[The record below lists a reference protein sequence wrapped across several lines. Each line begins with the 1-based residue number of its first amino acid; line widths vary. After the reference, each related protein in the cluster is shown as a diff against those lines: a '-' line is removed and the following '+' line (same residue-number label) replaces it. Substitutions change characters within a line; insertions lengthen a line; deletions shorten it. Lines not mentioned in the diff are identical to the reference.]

1 MTNEVNSPRWEDG
14 NPGSSEVV
22 EIPLLLSIGQVSAL
36 ERVAHQRGL
45 TAGEMVRQV
54 LRDFIV
60 NARK

>member
-1 MTNEVNSPRWEDG
+1 MMNEGTYPRWEDT
-14 NPGSSEVV
+14 NMTTSEVI
-22 EIPLLLSIGQVSAL
+22 EIPLLLSVGQVSAL

-60 NARK
+60 NAK